1 MVSHDC
7 VGAAQ
12 VRRVLLNSP
21 WTGTRQTRDA
31 AAVNSISHKLTNKS
45 NDRYDGDNKDDN
57 NKVYLECVAAH

>member
-21 WTGTRQTRDA
+21 WTGTQQTKDT
-31 AAVNSISHKLTNKS
+31 AAVNSISHKLTRKS
-45 NDRYDGDNKDDN
+45 KDRYDGDNKNEN